1 MRMSK
6 IVLVPN
12 QVLFSPAKEVK
23 KIDKEIN
30 QIISEMK
37 KALIATR
44 NPKGVGLAATQIGL
58 SLRIF
63 ITRPKETDPIRVF
76 LNPEIIEKNESKLDK
91 KSEKLEGCLSVPKI
105 WGEVKRSTSLT
116 LRYMDENNEV
126 KEEKFSGFM
135 AIIVQHETDHI
146 NGILFTQRVLEQKG
160 KLFQTV
166 KDNDGKEVL
175 EEISLR

>member
-1 MRMSK
+1 MSK